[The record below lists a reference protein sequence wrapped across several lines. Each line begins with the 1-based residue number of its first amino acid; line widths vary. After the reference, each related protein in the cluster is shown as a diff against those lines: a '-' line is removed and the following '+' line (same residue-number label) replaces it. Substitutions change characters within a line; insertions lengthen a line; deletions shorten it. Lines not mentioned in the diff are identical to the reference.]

1 MAMQPLRGLRVL
13 DFSKVLAGPMCTQAL
28 ADLGA
33 DIVKVEGR
41 EGGDDTR
48 GWPPFRDGNGAVFL
62 SANRNKRSLAL
73 DLKTREGREIVHR
86 LAATADIVVESFG
99 PGVAERL
106 GIDFATLRGIN
117 PRLIYCSISGFGR
130 SGPLAHGKG
139 YDMILQAFTG
149 MVSIMGEPGSGPVR
163 APFSPVDQGTG
174 MHAYSSILAALLN
187 RDRTGEG
194 CRIDV
199 SLFDTGV
206 SFLGY
211 MLQAYWER
219 GTEPERY
226 GCAHESLCPYQ
237 AFEASDRLVLI
248 GIASEPLWKRFCEVS
263 GLQALRD
270 DPRFRTNA
278 DRVRHR
284 AETIAAIAEVVR
296 QRPAA
301 DWVEG
306 LTAEGIPCSMI
317 NGFADLMAHPHTQ
330 HSGLVAAYDSDAY
343 GPLQAVVPPV
353 RFDGER
359 AAPGRA
365 APRLGEHTAEI
376 LRDAGF
382 DAAEIDRLMAAKIVA
397 SVPPKAAET
406 KGERTG
412 EHTREHKREHTWA
425 R

>member
-1 MAMQPLRGLRVL
+1 MSMQPLQGLRVL

-28 ADLGA
+28 GDLGA
-33 DIVKVEGR
+33 DIIKVEGKD
-41 EGGDDTR
+41 GGDDTR
-48 GWPPFRDGNGAVFL
+48 GWPPFREGSGAVFL

-73 DLKTREGREIVHR
+73 DLKTPQGREIVHR
-86 LAATADIVVESFG
+86 LAAEADVVVESFG
-99 PGVAERL
+99 PGVTERL
-106 GIDFATLRGIN
+106 GIDFATLKKHN

-130 SGPLAHGKG
+130 TGPLAHGKG

-149 MVSIMGEPGSGPVR
+149 MVSIMGEPDNGPVR

-219 GTEPERY
+219 GTEPARY

-237 AFEASDRLVLI
+237 AFEASDRPVLI
-248 GIASEPLWKRFCEVS
+248 GIASESLWKRFCEVS
-263 GLQALRD
+263 GLRQLLA

-284 AETIAAIAEVVR
+284 EETIAAVASVIQQRSSAE
-296 QRPAA
+296 
-301 DWVEG
+301 WVDL
-306 LTAEGIPCSMI
+306 LTTEGIPCSLI
-317 NGFADLMAHPHTQ
+317 NGFADLMAHPHTR
-330 HSGLVAAYDSDAY
+330 HSGLVASYESDAY

-353 RFDGER
+353 RFDGAR
-359 AAPGRA
+359 MVPGRA
-365 APRLGEHTAEI
+365 APCLGEHTIEI
-376 LRDAGF
+376 LRNAGF
-382 DAAEIDRLMAAKIVA
+382 TSVEINELIGNGIVA
-397 SVPPKAAET
+397 SGESKQAESRGARDVPAWPSRGA
-406 KGERTG
+406 
-412 EHTREHKREHTWA
+412 
-425 R
+425 